1 MHNQNFENSL
11 NIKQP
16 SAKQELQHKK
26 IMMVLSSNNF
36 ISDYRWKRMINA
48 WNWKWPEVQH
58 FPLMMIKQ
66 KWVKK
71 KLRVILNKVL
81 RLVVN
86 TKDNFTLIKMEAKR
100 CICNYIA
107 ELINDFYG

>member
-1 MHNQNFENSL
+1 
-11 NIKQP
+11 
-16 SAKQELQHKK
+16 
-26 IMMVLSSNNF
+26 MVLSSNNF
-36 ISDYRWKRMINA
+36 ISDYRWERMINT

-58 FPLMMIKQ
+58 FPLITITQ

-71 KLRVILNKVL
+71 KFRVILNKVL

-86 TKDNFTLIKMEAKR
+86 AKDNFTLIKKEAKK

-107 ELINDFYG
+107 ELINDSYG